1 MAAVMEK
8 RAREIFRDAL
18 ALHYIDGICAAG
30 EEVESWLKTHGGW
43 LPDPQEVYGDGTPLT
58 QPEDEGWDVMSKEP
72 EKAMKEAK
80 GVMSLLAEFLRDG
93 IAEEMG
99 QCDLKASAQKWLDDL
114 AGQAAPPE
122 TSSKGNLYLFRCG
135 PNRHTVAAGSSVEEA
150 LAKIENPEWP
160 IYECTLEEATS
171 LVEALKA
178 KADVD
183 LIR

>member
-1 MAAVMEK
+1 MAAIMEK

-58 QPEDEGWDVMSKEP
+58 QPEDEGWDVTSKEP

-99 QCDLKASAQKWLDDL
+99 QCDLKASAQKWLEDL
-114 AGQAAPPE
+114 AGQ
-122 TSSKGNLYLFRCG
+122 GNLYLFSCG
-135 PNRHTVAAGSSVEEA
+135 PNRHTVAAGSNVEEA
-150 LAKIENPEWP
+150 LAKIRNPEWP
-160 IYECTLEEATS
+160 FYECTLEKATS
-171 LVEALKA
+171 LIEELRA

-183 LIR
+183 GLIR